1 MADPDQPKI
10 LDINRLPPEI
20 RSTIVGFVVQVYEH
34 QAGLRHSSTRFAFS
48 LAPFASVCREWQQV
62 VEKTTFSEVHLSL
75 DRMDDF
81 ERYVTGTRR
90 RRLRSIRL
98 QVKLPA
104 YDSDPCTN
112 RETWDDKMANNG
124 IFTLTFKR
132 LFGSL
137 SHWSDDIVA
146 PGGIKLEMCTSSP
159 SDLRNAPFDVWQK
172 RRWNAN
178 DIGEKRFAESVLDF
192 VGNSEVE
199 RVVGIF
205 DRVFAITSFKTS
217 VIDRRAIMPAAY
229 AEIVAALPRVK
240 DVQLDIIKEKRL
252 PLRKLAFT
260 RTLHSSLHPSHSLDS
275 LVALHIYIGREN

>member
-1 MADPDQPKI
+1 MG
-10 LDINRLPPEI
+10 E
-20 RSTIVGFVVQVYEH
+20 
-34 QAGLRHSSTRFAFS
+34 
-48 LAPFASVCREWQQV
+48 
-62 VEKTTFSEVHLSL
+62 
-75 DRMDDF
+75 F
-81 ERYVTGTRR
+81 EQYVTRNRR
-90 RRLRSIRL
+90 RRLRIIRL
-98 QVKLPA
+98 QVKLPT
-104 YDSDPCTN
+104 YDSDPCTS
-112 RETWDDKMANNG
+112 RETWDDKMANNQ

-132 LFGSL
+132 LFGTL
-137 SHWSDDIVA
+137 SQWPDDIVA

-178 DIGEKRFAESVLDF
+178 DIGEKRFADSVLDF

-205 DRVFAITSFKTS
+205 EQVFAITSFKTS

-229 AEIVAALPRVK
+229 AEIVAALPRAR

-260 RTLHSSLHPSHSLDS
+260 RMLYSCLFSPIPLS
-275 LVALHIYIGREN
+275 